1 MHHRAGDQ
9 VNHYTLLEPLGEGG
23 QGSVWKVLDPR
34 GGGVERALK
43 IVSLSET
50 GASAFDRAR
59 REARILASASHP
71 ALVTCHG
78 FFEERDGIVGL
89 LMDLV
94 PGRSLADA
102 LEARRLDRAQ
112 GLAVLGHIA
121 DALAYVHGADLVHRD
136 LKPENILLTDDFWT
150 DANRAG
156 SVKLVDFGIAA
167 SADNATQLTRTGTVI
182 GTLPYL
188 APELIDPATWGR
200 TEGPARDIFAFG
212 VLGCRLLL
220 GQHPTGLGFD
230 ASMIDYARAYSA
242 AKAGRLA
249 WPPAGIE
256 GRWGAIVG
264 ACLALRPSA
273 RPANGSALL
282 DMRNT
287 GAPSTKDLPG
297 AAEGPTSPYTM
308 PPHEAPTE
316 LVRPPAGA
324 RTAPAHVKTIPAGP
338 STAAMRPP
346 RAGSRSWVGVALLL
360 VGAVGGALAFS
371 YLGGASSAPPASPL
385 APLGDTPVP
394 GPLPETP
401 AAAPPAVAA
410 GPCRN
415 PDIHFDARDTRFAC
429 PPCAGKAPSLPAGNW
444 YMRVHGVSGP
454 TPMPRPD
461 LPKKVC
467 AQVTGGQPICVPFL
481 QLPDRTGALGRIR
494 VTSADLDSGRV
505 YFSIRD
511 AEGIVAQGFGHR
523 RPGTTGFRESAL
535 CSGFVLVLDGADV
548 TISVFLDDR

>member
-50 GASAFDRAR
+50 GPSAFDRAR
-59 REARILASASHP
+59 REARILAGASHP

-102 LEARRLDRAQ
+102 LEARRLDRNQ
-112 GLAVLGHIA
+112 GLAVLGHLA
-121 DALAYVHGADLVHRD
+121 DALAYVHGAGLVHRD

-150 DANRAG
+150 DAMRAG

-212 VLGCRLLL
+212 VLACRLLL
-220 GQHPTGLGFD
+220 GRHPTGLGFD
-230 ASMIDYARAYSA
+230 ASMIDYARAYTA
-242 AKAGRLA
+242 AQAGRLA
-249 WPPAGIE
+249 WPPPGIE

-264 ACLALRPSA
+264 ACLALRSGA
-273 RPANGSALL
+273 RPATGAALL
-282 DMRNT
+282 DMLHAAASSRREPR
-287 GAPSTKDLPG
+287 GAT
-297 AAEGPTSPYTM
+297 ANPTSPYTM

-316 LVRPPAGA
+316 LARPLAGA
-324 RTAPAHVKTIPAGP
+324 RTAPVHVKTIPAGP
-338 STAAMRPP
+338 STAAMRAPG
-346 RAGSRSWVGVALLL
+346 AGSRGWVGVALLVVGGL
-360 VGAVGGALAFS
+360 GAVGGALAFS
-371 YLGGASSAPPASPL
+371 TLGGASSAPPASPL
-385 APLGDTPVP
+385 SDTPAP
-394 GPLPETP
+394 TP
-401 AAAPPAVAA
+401 QEAPAAPPAAAA

-429 PPCAGKAPSLPAGNW
+429 PPCAGKAPSLPAGSW
-444 YMRVHGVSGP
+444 YMRVHGVTGP
-454 TPMPRPD
+454 TPMPRSG

-467 AQVTGGQPICVPFL
+467 AQVTGGQPMCVPFL
-481 QLPDRTGALGRIR
+481 DLPDRTGALGRIR

-511 AEGIVAQGFGHR
+511 AEGILAQGFGHR
-523 RPGTTGFRESAL
+523 RAGTTGFRESAL
-535 CSGFVLVLDGADV
+535 CSGFVLVLDDADV
-548 TISVFLDDR
+548 TLSVFLDDR